1 METTPQP
8 QPDIDVLARVI
19 QLLETIESTNC
30 NKEYNHIRT
39 LTKSYL
45 KQNCIHSIII
55 DYIDTDIDKS
65 QIIKYC
71 EKCFMTEP

>member
-8 QPDIDVLARVI
+8 QPDIEVLARVI

-39 LTKSYL
+39 LTELYL
-45 KQNCIHSIII
+45 KQNCIHSIVT
-55 DYIDTDIDKS
+55 DYIDTDIEQS
-65 QIIKYC
+65 QTIKYC
-71 EKCFMTEP
+71 EKCFMTIH